1 MDVEIR
7 IVEWGTWL
15 ERIYSQRDYD
25 ATIVGLAGR
34 MDPHLILVRY
44 QTNSSRNFFNFK
56 NERYDELIA
65 QGLVTSGEERIAIY
79 HEAQEIL
86 AKEVAGVFVM
96 DPNQLAVMQKDI
108 QGWLNYP
115 IYVVDVAKLS
125 R

>member
-1 MDVEIR
+1 
-7 IVEWGTWL
+7 
-15 ERIYSQRDYD
+15 
-25 ATIVGLAGR
+25 

-86 AKEVAGVFVM
+86 AKEVAGV
-96 DPNQLAVMQKDI
+96 L
-108 QGWLNYP
+108 
-115 IYVVDVAKLS
+115 
-125 R
+125 